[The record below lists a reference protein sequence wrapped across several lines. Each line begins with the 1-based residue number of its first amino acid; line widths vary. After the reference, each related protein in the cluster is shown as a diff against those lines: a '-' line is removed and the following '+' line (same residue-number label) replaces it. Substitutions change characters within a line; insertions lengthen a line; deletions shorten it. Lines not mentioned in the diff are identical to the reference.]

1 MKPGSMAAN
10 GAACPSAANGPVSIF
25 VPTMGRDR
33 MKRAHRLSG
42 GPIDAPRGRKASR
55 SPPCGSGSATRLSQ
69 ETPLYAAESVGT
81 GQIHQRALDAV
92 QELLVGWLR

>member
-1 MKPGSMAAN
+1 M
-10 GAACPSAANGPVSIF
+10 SARIVY
-25 VPTMGRDR
+25 R
-33 MKRAHRLSG
+33 G
-42 GPIDAPRGRKASR
+42 GPSTRPWRKASR
-55 SPPCGSGSATRLSQ
+55 SPPCGFWIGDTLSQ